1 MRYMLHKQ
9 AVSLNCVQYYYIS
22 ILIANLLKIIA
33 SLSLLC
39 LAALLSLVYVDNGK
53 C

>member
-9 AVSLNCVQYYYIS
+9 AVSLNCVHYYIS
-22 ILIANLLKIIA
+22 ILIAHLLTIIT